1 MKTIIFKIKSEED
14 YQFMLQTWIEKE
26 KYLAK
31 TSNQEHTEAINIK
44 STDNKTIIT
53 LDSSKL

>member
-14 YQFMLQTWIEKE
+14 YQSILKKWIETE
-26 KYLAK
+26 KFLAK
-31 TSNQEHTEAINIK
+31 VSNQEHTEAINIK